1 MNTLDQA
8 ITNFKNWQPV
18 GVIIGVVDLGDGNWD
33 RQETFFQTKE
43 ELFSA
48 LPRYYTF
55 VVKYLSKD
63 RLGEGFYINE
73 LMKHKN
79 GLP

>member
-18 GVIIGVVDLGDGNWD
+18 GVIIGVVDLGDGNWGS
-33 RQETFFQTKE
+33 EATFFQSKE
-43 ELFSA
+43 EFFSA

-55 VVKYLSKD
+55 VVKYLSED
-63 RLGEGFYINE
+63 RLGEGFYRNE
-73 LMKHKN
+73 LSKLKK
-79 GLP
+79 